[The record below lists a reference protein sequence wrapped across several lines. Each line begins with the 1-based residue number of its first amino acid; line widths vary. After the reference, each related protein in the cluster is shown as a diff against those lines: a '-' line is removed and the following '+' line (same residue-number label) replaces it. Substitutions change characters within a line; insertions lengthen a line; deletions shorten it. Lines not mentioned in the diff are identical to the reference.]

1 MKLNVEEMNLL
12 YIFDTSTR
20 TAALQDILSRRLSF
34 ENEELKEIC
43 EQLVRK
49 LEQMTDEEFSKLDFT
64 MYEEDDENEL

>member
-20 TAALQDILSRRLSF
+20 TVALQDVLSRRLSF
-34 ENEELKEIC
+34 ENEELKEFC

-49 LEQMTDEEFSKLDFT
+49 LEQMTAEEFSKLDFT
-64 MYEEDDENEL
+64 MYEEDENEL

>member
-20 TAALQDILSRRLSF
+20 TASLQDILSRRLSF

>member
-20 TAALQDILSRRLSF
+20 TAALQDVLSRRPSF
-34 ENEELKEIC
+34 ENEELKEIY

-64 MYEEDDENEL
+64 VYEEDDENEF

>member
-1 MKLNVEEMNLL
+1 MKLNVEEINLL

-20 TAALQDILSRRLSF
+20 TAALQDVLSRRLSF

>member
-20 TAALQDILSRRLSF
+20 TAALQDVLSRRPSF

-49 LEQMTDEEFSKLDFT
+49 LEQTTDEEFSKLDFT
-64 MYEEDDENEL
+64 VYEEDDENEF

>member
-20 TAALQDILSRRLSF
+20 TAALQDVLSRRLSF

-64 MYEEDDENEL
+64 MYEEDVENEL

>member
-20 TAALQDILSRRLSF
+20 TAALQDVLSRRLSF